1 MWWWDI
7 NLVSQK
13 SADIPSNLFAFH
25 YFPFPT
31 DIYFKKKLILYKISF
46 KKKKSKTAVTC
57 KGKIKEDGCNTI
69 YSINS
74 TLWGYW
80 FNHAIP
86 FKVKRCYPACD
97 SAYTTW
103 YFR

>member
-1 MWWWDI
+1 MWWWDDI

-46 KKKKSKTAVTC
+46 KRKKNLKQ
-57 KGKIKEDGCNTI
+57 
-69 YSINS
+69 
-74 TLWGYW
+74 L
-80 FNHAIP
+80 
-86 FKVKRCYPACD
+86 
-97 SAYTTW
+97 
-103 YFR
+103 